1 MSNNKDQDQQQ
12 PKKENPLKQV
22 AVLSGIGIQMGAI
35 IYLFVLL
42 GKWLDTNY
50 NNGEKLFIII
60 CTLLGVAASLYVVIK
75 QLNRIKY

>member
-1 MSNNKDQDQQQ
+1 MKEK
-12 PKKENPLKQV
+12 PKNQLKQIGI
-22 AVLSGIGIQMGAI
+22 LSGIGIQMGVI

-50 NNGEKLFIII
+50 NEGGKLYVIVF
-60 CTLLGVAASLYVVIK
+60 TLLGVAVSLYVVVK

>member
-1 MSNNKDQDQQQ
+1 MKEK
-12 PKKENPLKQV
+12 PKNQLKQIGI
-22 AVLSGIGIQMGAI
+22 LSGIGIQMGVI

-50 NNGEKLFIII
+50 NEGDKLYVIVF
-60 CTLLGVAASLYVVIK
+60 TLLGVAVSLYVVVK